1 MNRQQA
7 VTSFVREVLGC
18 HCPDE
23 VLRHI
28 NVNKKTAIIAGLSTD
43 FSINVGG
50 RLLVYVVHSAAT
62 DHILEH
68 LEAFFMA
75 APMIRDREGYN
86 RLRLV
91 VARRKPD
98 DVRHKLEKSFAQISV
113 PDDRLHFHVVAAHNI
128 ARLSD

>member
-1 MNRQQA
+1 MHRHQA
-7 VTSFVREVLGC
+7 ATYFVREVLGC
-18 HCPDE
+18 QCPDE
-23 VLRHI
+23 ALRHI
-28 NVNKKTAIIAGLSTD
+28 NVSKETAIIAGLPID

-50 RLLVYVVHSAAT
+50 RLLVYVVYSAAT

-68 LEAFFMA
+68 LEAFFRA

-91 VARRKPD
+91 VARREPD
-98 DVRHKLEKSFAQISV
+98 DVRHKLETSFAQISV
-113 PDDRLHFHVVAAHNI
+113 PDNRLHLHVVAAQSI

>member
-1 MNRQQA
+1 MHRQKA
-7 VTSFVREVLGC
+7 ATYFVREVLGC
-18 HCPDE
+18 YCPDE

-28 NVNKKTAIIAGLSTD
+28 NVNKESAIIAGLPID
-43 FSINVGG
+43 FSINVDG

-68 LEAFFMA
+68 LEAFFRA
-75 APMIRDREGYN
+75 AAVIRDRDGYN

-91 VARRKPD
+91 VARREPD
-98 DVRHKLEKSFAQISV
+98 DVRNKLEKSFAQISV
-113 PDDRLHFHVVAAHNI
+113 PDDRLHLHVVETQSI

>member
-1 MNRQQA
+1 MHRQQK
-7 VTSFVREVLGC
+7 TTHFVREVLGC

-23 VLRHI
+23 VLRQVS
-28 NVNKKTAIIAGLSTD
+28 VNKETAIIAGLPID

-68 LEAFFMA
+68 LEAFFRA
-75 APMIRDREGYN
+75 AAVIRDLKGYN

-91 VARRKPD
+91 VARRAPHD
-98 DVRHKLEKSFAQISV
+98 ARNKLEKSFAQISV
-113 PDDRLHFHVVAAHNI
+113 PDDRLHLHIVATQSIAH
-128 ARLSD
+128 LSD